1 MILPSSH
8 PSSIQLYSPPSS
20 TLLSELEVSPSNR
33 VSRRDEKPILPA
45 RVENVVVSL
54 SGLWMATVDSR
65 VGDADFRPEVYLKFW
80 TWVQKDESWV
90 LNTRID
96 RPHGTSTVTDLGF
109 NPCVREG
116 ESFTLVST
124 GEDGY
129 IKLWQLRSQPRSTT
143 SMFTSHSSLTEV
155 FLMHITG
162 IWVSYA
168 TLSFRSETPRSLS
181 WSPDSSLFSVAV
193 GPHVALYDPFTKLLR
208 SSLTVPDGQAVQDVH
223 FIGDTGRHLLASTA
237 RTLILWDLVLGR
249 GIFPSLFFS
258 SLLCQLTQNPSSFLA
273 GRCAS
278 PDQQGGPSST

>member
-65 VGDADFRPEVYLKFW
+65 VGDGDFRPEVYLKFW
-80 TWVQKDESWV
+80 TWAQKDESWV

-96 RPHGTSTVTDLGF
+96 RPHGTSIVTDLGF
-109 NPCVREG
+109 NPCVRED

-129 IKLWQLRSQPRSTT
+129 IKLWQLRSQPRSMT
-143 SMFTSHSSLTEV
+143 SMFTSHSSLPKV
-155 FLMHITG
+155 F
-162 IWVSYA
+162 YA
-168 TLSFRSETPRSLS
+168 CNRYMGFLCNIELPVRNSKISIVVTRFFPFFRCCWSSCCSIRPLYETASLESDRSGWSGHSRRSFYWRHRTTSISINRTNL
-181 WSPDSSLFSVAV
+181 DIVGFSSRAWYL
-193 GPHVALYDPFTKLLR
+193 
-208 SSLTVPDGQAVQDVH
+208 
-223 FIGDTGRHLLASTA
+223 
-237 RTLILWDLVLGR
+237 
-249 GIFPSLFFS
+249 SLFFFHLS
-258 SLLCQLTQNPSSFLA
+258 DIN
-273 GRCAS
+273 
-278 PDQQGGPSST
+278 